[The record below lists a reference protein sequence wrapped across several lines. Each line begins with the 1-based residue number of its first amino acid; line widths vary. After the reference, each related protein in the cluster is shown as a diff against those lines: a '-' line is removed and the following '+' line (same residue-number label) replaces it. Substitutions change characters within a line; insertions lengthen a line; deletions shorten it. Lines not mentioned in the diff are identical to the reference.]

1 MKKAVGLFLLLGCSL
16 LYSQDGT
23 LDMSFGNAGRVI
35 TNINNQESANGLVI
49 QSDGKIVV
57 AGYTYSN
64 IYGNDVLCI
73 RYNSDG
79 TLDNTFGNNGI
90 VTFDIQQGSDDK
102 ALAIDIQSD
111 GKLVL
116 AGYSDNGSDREAL
129 VMRLNT
135 DGTPDTSFGQNGSVL
150 TNFTTNGIPVR
161 QDEYRTVKIHQVTGN
176 IVVGGTS
183 YSATNNSRAIV
194 ARYTPTGSLDTTFAT
209 GGKYTS
215 LPNAQSSS
223 NYLFSIEDLAI
234 KSNGK
239 ITVVGWSSAWF
250 YLGRLNTNGTMDTTF
265 STNGYNHSWG
275 GTMYA
280 VELNNDDSF
289 YFAGEIWTSPEIQ
302 LYAGRINANGSN
314 ITATP
319 FNFGSTMTATS
330 QAIKKDSNG
339 KLIVAGYLINEVTNQ
354 ASFLVGRL
362 FANHSADP
370 SFGSNGFVTTTF
382 DHSISGS
389 FDMKIQADGKIVLAG
404 VSGNRIALARY
415 NTGVASVEDHTENQI
430 QLYPN
435 PSTDYINI
443 LLNDKNTTSQITY
456 HISDINGRTVMSGVL
471 SEDNNRIDISELNNG
486 IYFVSLEGNKNN
498 FKFIKN

>member
-49 QSDGKIVV
+49 QPDGKIVV

-161 QDEYRTVKIHQVTGN
+161 
-176 IVVGGTS
+176 
-183 YSATNNSRAIV
+183 
-194 ARYTPTGSLDTTFAT
+194 
-209 GGKYTS
+209 
-215 LPNAQSSS
+215 
-223 NYLFSIEDLAI
+223 
-234 KSNGK
+234 
-239 ITVVGWSSAWF
+239 
-250 YLGRLNTNGTMDTTF
+250 
-265 STNGYNHSWG
+265 
-275 GTMYA
+275 
-280 VELNNDDSF
+280 
-289 YFAGEIWTSPEIQ
+289 
-302 LYAGRINANGSN
+302 
-314 ITATP
+314 
-319 FNFGSTMTATS
+319 
-330 QAIKKDSNG
+330 
-339 KLIVAGYLINEVTNQ
+339 
-354 ASFLVGRL
+354 
-362 FANHSADP
+362 
-370 SFGSNGFVTTTF
+370 
-382 DHSISGS
+382 
-389 FDMKIQADGKIVLAG
+389 
-404 VSGNRIALARY
+404 
-415 NTGVASVEDHTENQI
+415 
-430 QLYPN
+430 
-435 PSTDYINI
+435 
-443 LLNDKNTTSQITY
+443 
-456 HISDINGRTVMSGVL
+456 
-471 SEDNNRIDISELNNG
+471 
-486 IYFVSLEGNKNN
+486 
-498 FKFIKN
+498 